1 MDRLPLFRQAA
12 IDAQQQKLLGEIV
25 LVRPLSYTLATTVLF
40 GAAVAFILFACFA
53 SYTNRTTVG
62 GHLVPDLGVVKVFPQ
77 QTSVVL
83 EKRVAEGQRVKRG
96 DVLYVLTADRQ
107 VSTQGNTQAAI
118 SRQVA
123 SRQQSL
129 REEIGKTRELQHDER
144 AALQTKIASL
154 EAELRNLEQQSKSQH
169 ERVVLAEETL
179 ARFRDLYAQHIVSAE
194 HFQQKELDLIDQH
207 TRVQSIERDQ
217 ITTRRNL
224 AELQAAMVNLPL
236 QHQNQLAQI
245 ERNLT
250 STSQELT
257 ESEAK
262 RSLLV
267 LAPESGVVSQMAA
280 EVGQTVD
287 GAHPLI
293 SLVPDGAKLQAV
305 LYAPSRAVGFV
316 KPGDAVLLRYEAFP
330 YQKFGHAR
338 GKVSAVSL
346 TAAPLAEISEF
357 TGGAGAP
364 AQGEALYKITVEL
377 AAQAVV
383 AHGHPQ
389 ALQSGMALDADIL
402 QEKRRLYEWVLEPL
416 YSLTGKL

>member
-1 MDRLPLFRQAA
+1 MTKLPLFRQAA
-12 IDAQQQKLLGEIV
+12 MEAQQQKLLGEIV
-25 LVRPLSYTLATTVLF
+25 LVRPLSFALVTTVLF
-40 GAAVAFILFACFA
+40 GAALVFMLFAYLG
-53 SYTNRTTVG
+53 SYTSRTTVS

-83 EKRVAEGQRVKRG
+83 EKRVAEGQRVNSG
-96 DVLYVLTADRQ
+96 DVLYVLSADRQ
-107 VSTQGNTQAAI
+107 VSTQGNTQATI

-123 SRQQSL
+123 SRRQSL
-129 REEIGKTRELQHDER
+129 LDEIGKTRELQHDER
-144 AALQTKIASL
+144 AALQGKIASL
-154 EAELRNLEQQSKSQH
+154 EAELHNLEQQAKTQH
-169 ERVVLAEETL
+169 EHVALAEETV
-179 ARFRDLYAQHIVSAE
+179 ARFRELSAQHIVTAE
-194 HFQQKELDLIDQH
+194 HLQQKEADLIDQR
-207 TRVQSIERDQ
+207 TRAQSIERDQ

-236 QHQNQLAQI
+236 QQQNRLAQI

-250 STSQELT
+250 SASQELT

-267 LAPESGVVSQMAA
+267 LAPKSGVVSQVAA

-287 GAHPLI
+287 GSRPLV
-293 SLVPDGAKLQAV
+293 SLVPDGAKMQAV
-305 LYAPSRAVGFV
+305 LYAPSRAIGFV

-330 YQKFGHAR
+330 YQKFGHAS

-357 TGGAGAP
+357 PGSPMAP
-364 AQGEALYKITVEL
+364 AQGEALYKITVDL
-377 AAQAVV
+377 TAQFVV
-383 AHGHPQ
+383 VRDQPQ

-402 QEKRRLYEWVLEPL
+402 QERRRLYEWLLEPL
-416 YSLTGKL
+416 YSLTGKS